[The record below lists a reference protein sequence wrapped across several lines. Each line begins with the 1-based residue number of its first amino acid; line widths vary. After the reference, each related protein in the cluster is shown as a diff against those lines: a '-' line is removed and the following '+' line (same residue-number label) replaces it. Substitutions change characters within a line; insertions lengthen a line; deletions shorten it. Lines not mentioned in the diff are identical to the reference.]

1 MNNHSQLLTGNGG
14 LYRLAS
20 NGTLVH
26 VNKNKPIQLLVDK
39 KGLYYIAN
47 NGTTRVNVNKTR
59 LNWKGTKLYYKK
71 NTPEGN
77 QWLPVNLP
85 PEPRPGNRWP
95 PTKIA
100 RGFSAP
106 ELKQSTPTKTIPTKT
121 ITRSSSLPKM
131 NARSKEGTMSNL
143 LKSLENNSIPGFM
156 KHGLKEGLVNSL
168 IKQKDPVAISKAL
181 NSKAIT
187 GKYREALERALNQ
200 LRVNP

>member
-77 QWLPVNLP
+77 LWLPVNLP
-85 PEPRPGNRWP
+85 PEPRPGNRWT

-100 RGFSAP
+100 RGFSVP
-106 ELKQSTPTKTIPTKT
+106 ELKQFTPTKTM
-121 ITRSSSLPKM
+121 TRSSSLPRM
-131 NARSKEGTMSNL
+131 NARPKEGNMFNFL
-143 LKSLENNSIPGFM
+143 RNKKIPGFM
-156 KHGLKEGLVNSL
+156 KHGMKESL
-168 IKQKDPVAISKAL
+168 ITSLITQKDPVAINKAL
-181 NSKAIT
+181 KSPLIK
-187 GKYREALERALNQ
+187 GKHRAALNNA
-200 LRVNP
+200 LSKLKVNP